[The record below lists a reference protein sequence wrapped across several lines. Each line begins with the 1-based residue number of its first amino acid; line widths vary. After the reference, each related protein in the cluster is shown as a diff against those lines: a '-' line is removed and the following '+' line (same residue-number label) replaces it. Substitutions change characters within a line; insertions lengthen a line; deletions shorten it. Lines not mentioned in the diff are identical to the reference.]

1 MVDNTT
7 RYVSRWLTTVSY
19 LLVYNSSIPQHR
31 RCPFIHGCQLL
42 QGEVLLTS
50 S

>member
-7 RYVSRWLTTVSY
+7 RYVSRLTTACY
-19 LLVYNSSIPQHR
+19 LLVYNSSIRQHR
-31 RCPFIHGCQLL
+31 RCPFIHRCQLL